1 MTPVTKPLESSVTA
15 SGQPGRRLQICLAPS
30 QFRPV
35 VGGAERNAEI
45 LATALSRLGHGVTVV
60 AQENPQAPDREESG
74 GIRIRRAI
82 HPISWGPLF
91 APSYAASLGWFLSK
105 HRGKFDIL
113 QATYLYWDAVV
124 AAMLKPLLG
133 FRLVVRVVIA
143 GPGGDLDRF
152 CGMRIW
158 PMISGLDRPTLE
170 RLVALVV
177 RRADAVIAQNHESR
191 KEMVALGV
199 APGRCHVVP
208 NGIEVLRFAAPRP
221 AHAGRGAIQLLC
233 VGRLAEQKGLDVMLQ
248 ALPAVRSAMGPTTL
262 RILGEG
268 HERGRLERLAAE
280 LGVASDVRF
289 EGLVSD
295 VRPYLSA
302 AEVFVFPSRYEGHP
316 HALLEAMAAGVP
328 VVGTAVQGTI
338 EVIRDGVEGLL
349 VPPDDAGALARALVA
364 VLQDEPLAARLA
376 AGARARVASE
386 FSVQK
391 MVDRILRVYWETLR
405 PIHKPVG

>member
-1 MTPVTKPLESSVTA
+1 M
-15 SGQPGRRLQICLAPS
+15 
-30 QFRPV
+30 
-35 VGGAERNAEI
+35 
-45 LATALSRLGHGVTVV
+45 
-60 AQENPQAPDREESG
+60 
-74 GIRIRRAI
+74 
-82 HPISWGPLF
+82 
-91 APSYAASLGWFLSK
+91 
-105 HRGKFDIL
+105 
-113 QATYLYWDAVV
+113 
-124 AAMLKPLLG
+124 
-133 FRLVVRVVIA
+133 
-143 GPGGDLDRF
+143 
-152 CGMRIW
+152 
-158 PMISGLDRPTLE
+158 
-170 RLVALVV
+170 
-177 RRADAVIAQNHESR
+177 
-191 KEMVALGV
+191 
-199 APGRCHVVP
+199 
-208 NGIEVLRFAAPRP
+208 
-221 AHAGRGAIQLLC
+221 LC

-248 ALPAVRSAMGPTTL
+248 ALPAVRSALGPTTL

-268 HERGRLERLAAE
+268 PERGRLERLAAE